1 MSTFCWWAAGA
12 GSGSSSSALCTY
24 QGEGGQVVGEKKKIE
39 FFSFL
44 ILVFVLPT
52 IQSSSSRRT
61 TTMWH
66 GASKVV
72 VRLQTLSSHTRLLKD
87 PRSFANVGINR
98 PPNHSTRS
106 PTATISTDSAPQPQQ
121 PSTVRPSVT
130 WKMKTMRERSG
141 STMASAIAHEPV
153 VMTKWRFKTLMGTS
167 WRM

>member
-12 GSGSSSSALCTY
+12 GSGSSSKVKVLLGYS
-24 QGEGGQVVGEKKKIE
+24 QGEKKKSS
-39 FFSFL
+39 FFSFN
-44 ILVFVLPT
+44 FRMGLPT

-66 GASKVV
+66 GATKVV

-87 PRSFANVGINR
+87 ARSFANVGINR

-141 STMASAIAHEPV
+141 STVASAIAHEPV

>member
-1 MSTFCWWAAGA
+1 MSTFGWWAAGA
-12 GSGSSSSALCTY
+12 GSGSSSKVKVLLGYS
-24 QGEGGQVVGEKKKIE
+24 QGEKKKSS
-39 FFSFL
+39 FFSFN
-44 ILVFVLPT
+44 FRMGLPT

-66 GASKVV
+66 GATKVV

-87 PRSFANVGINR
+87 ARSFANVGINR

-141 STMASAIAHEPV
+141 STVASAIAHEPV